1 MKNIPYERFSNY
13 KVNFLSHAF
22 VQEEADQFIREFTS
36 DSEEV
41 LCYTSGSTG
50 IPKPLWIKKKRM
62 LHSARRTATYFQLD
76 ESKNGLLCLPAKFI
90 GGRMM
95 LVRAMVSGMKIH
107 SVKPVL
113 NPLLEDL
120 GCTIHFAAFTPA
132 QVAEMLKEEVSR
144 KRFSEIESVIIGGAA
159 LNPKLEQ
166 ELTTFPNAI
175 YVTYGMTETVSHI
188 ALRKVGETQYTL
200 ISPAISIGVNAKDC
214 LWIQDENLSDE
225 VIQTGDVVKLTSPNS
240 FEWLGRVDFAINS
253 GGLKIHPEQVE
264 QKIRRLPGWIDRSF
278 FIASVQNATF
288 GERPVLIVE
297 ESPEGADEKD
307 LKNVLDKYEM
317 PDKIYEVPQ
326 FFYTSNGKLN
336 RTETLKMAL
345 QLHSR

>member
-1 MKNIPYERFSNY
+1 MSAGQIYRGTYDVGAGYGFGHENPFGE
-13 KVNFLSHAF
+13 
-22 VQEEADQFIREFTS
+22 
-36 DSEEV
+36 
-41 LCYTSGSTG
+41 TG
-50 IPKPLWIKKKRM
+50 
-62 LHSARRTATYFQLD
+62 
-76 ESKNGLLCLPAKFI
+76 
-90 GGRMM
+90 
-95 LVRAMVSGMKIH
+95 
-107 SVKPVL
+107 L
-113 NPLLEDL
+113 NPFLEDL

-132 QVAEMLKEEVSR
+132 QVAEMLKVEVSR

-225 VIQTGDVVKLTSPNS
+225 VIQTGDVVKLTSPNT

-278 FIASVQNATF
+278 FLLPPF
-288 GERPVLIVE
+288 R
-297 ESPEGADEKD
+297 
-307 LKNVLDKYEM
+307 M
-317 PDKIYEVPQ
+317 PPLVKGPC
-326 FFYTSNGKLN
+326 
-336 RTETLKMAL
+336 
-345 QLHSR
+345 